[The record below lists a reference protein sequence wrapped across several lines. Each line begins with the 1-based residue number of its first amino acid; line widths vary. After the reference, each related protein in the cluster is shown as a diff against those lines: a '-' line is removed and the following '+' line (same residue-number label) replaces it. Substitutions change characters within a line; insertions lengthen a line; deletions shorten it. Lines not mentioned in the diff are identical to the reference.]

1 MAYDENLGAR
11 IQQIFHS
18 KKITVTEKLMFG
30 GVAFMLDDKMCVG
43 VVKDDLMVRVH
54 PDEHDA
60 LLQKPGARTMD
71 FTGKPM
77 IGYIFVS
84 PEGVSSSKELSF
96 WIDKAVA
103 YNPLIKKKTAK
114 KKK

>member
-1 MAYDENLGAR
+1 MAYDVHLGKR
-11 IQQIFHS
+11 IQQIFDT
-18 KKITVTEKLMFG
+18 KKISVTEKFMFG

-43 VVKDDLMVRVH
+43 VVKDELMVRIH
-54 PDEHDA
+54 PDEHNA
-60 LLQKPGARTMD
+60 LINKPGARTMD

-77 IGYIFVS
+77 LGYIFVA
-84 PEGVSSSKELSF
+84 PEGISSNKELTF

-103 YNPLIKKKTAK
+103 YNPFVKNKSAK